1 MKILVTSDTH
11 ESTKELKTLLAEYA
25 DEVKIVCHLGD
36 HAWDLLQF
44 RNEYPQLTMIAVAGN
59 CDYGQDLQREII
71 LNISACLDNENAPS
85 KKILLTHGHTL
96 GVKMG
101 LDRLAY
107 YTKEKGA
114 DACFFGH
121 THFPV
126 CCEIGGIFVM
136 NPGSPS
142 WPRGGSKESYGLVEI
157 SPEGGITGK
166 LVRYE
171 LDTS

>member
-11 ESTKELKTLLAEYA
+11 EKTRELKTLLERYA

-36 HAWDLLQF
+36 HARDLLQF
-44 RNEYPQLTMIAVAGN
+44 QTLYPQLMMVAVAGN
-59 CDYGQDLQREII
+59 CDYSPGLQPEII
-71 LNISACLDNENAPS
+71 LNISACLDDENAPS
-85 KKILLTHGHTL
+85 KKILLTHGHNL
-96 GVKMG
+96 GVKTG

-107 YTKEKGA
+107 YAKEKGA

-126 CCEIGGIFVM
+126 CCEVGGIFVM

-142 WPRGGSKESYGLVEI
+142 WPRGGSESSYGLVEI
-157 SPEGGITGK
+157 SPEGGISGK

-171 LDTS
+171 HSNS